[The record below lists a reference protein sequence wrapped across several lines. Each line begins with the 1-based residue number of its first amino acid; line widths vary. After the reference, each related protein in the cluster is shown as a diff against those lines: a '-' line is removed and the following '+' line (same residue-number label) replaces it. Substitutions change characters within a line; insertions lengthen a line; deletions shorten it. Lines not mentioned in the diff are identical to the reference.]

1 MPTPQKEAI
10 VAELRQS
17 IEDSEGIYLADF
29 RHLDVSEMNE
39 LRGQIL
45 EHQAYLRIA
54 KNRLLKLAFA
64 GTDAEDLT
72 KYLTGPTAVAF
83 CESDPIVVAKILTD
97 FGQNHE
103 HLAIKA
109 GLFDG
114 MIFDQ
119 EQMGRIAKL
128 PPRDQLLALLLST
141 LISPASSLVN
151 LLGAVT
157 SQFVF
162 TLEAIADKRKQ
173 EEEVEEQEE
182 EVEEQ
187 EEEEEEQ
194 EEEVE
199 EQEDEEEEQE
209 EEEEE

>member
-1 MPTPQKEAI
+1 MPTSEKEAL
-10 VAELRQS
+10 VAELRQAT
-17 IEDSEGIYLADF
+17 EESESIYLADF
-29 RHLDVSEMNE
+29 RHLNVAEMNE

-45 EHQAYLRIA
+45 EHQAYLRVA

-64 GTDAEDLT
+64 GTDAEELS

-83 CESDPIVVAKILTD
+83 CESDPIVVAKILTK
-97 FGQNHE
+97 FGQGHE

-119 EQMGRIAKL
+119 EQMVRIAKL
-128 PPRDQLLALLLST
+128 PPRDQLLAQLLAS
-141 LISPASSLVN
+141 LIGPASSLVN

-162 TLEAIADKRKQ
+162 TLEAVADKRKQ
-173 EEEVEEQEE
+173 EEEEQ
-182 EVEEQ
+182 
-187 EEEEEEQ
+187 
-194 EEEVE
+194 
-199 EQEDEEEEQE
+199 
-209 EEEEE
+209 